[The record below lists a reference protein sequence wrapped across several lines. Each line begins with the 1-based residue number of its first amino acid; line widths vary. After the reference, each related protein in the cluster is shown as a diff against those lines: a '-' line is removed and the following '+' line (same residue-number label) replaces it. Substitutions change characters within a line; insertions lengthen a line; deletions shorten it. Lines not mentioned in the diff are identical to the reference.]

1 MARVKKGVP
10 VHGWL
15 IIDKPLGLSSSSVVG
30 IVKRALN
37 AQKAGHAGTLDPLA
51 SGVLP
56 IALGEA
62 TKTVSFVMD
71 GAKAYRFTVKWG
83 SATNTDDAEGE
94 VIKTSDKRPSAEEI
108 EKSLPQFI
116 GRITQ
121 VPPAY
126 SAIKIGGQ
134 RAYKLARGGE
144 MVEMAPR
151 EVIIDDFKLVSAPD
165 PDSATFEVSCQK
177 GTYIRALAR
186 DLALSLG
193 TCGHVSYLRRTKS
206 GPFVEK
212 DAISLDSQGSL
223 GHSAALE
230 TGLMPIETALDDIPA
245 LALTENEASSMRQ
258 GGFVDLDLVLE
269 QNPEHNAVKGVV
281 EGGTVLVM
289 SNGKPVALARIASKQ
304 LRPVRVFNI

>member
-10 VHGWL
+10 IHGWL
-15 IIDKPLGLSSSSVVG
+15 VIDKPLGLSSSSVVG
-30 IVKRALN
+30 IVKRELN

-62 TKTVSFVMD
+62 TKTVSFVMN
-71 GAKAYRFTVKWG
+71 GAKAYRFSVKWG
-83 SATNTDDAEGE
+83 IATNTDDGEGE
-94 VIKTSDKRPSAEEI
+94 VIETSDKRPSAEEI
-108 EKSLPQFI
+108 EKALPQFI
-116 GRITQ
+116 GHISQ

-151 EVIIDDFKLVSAPD
+151 EVIIDDFKLVFVPD
-165 PDSATFEVSCQK
+165 SDSATFEVSCQK

-193 TCGHVSYLRRTKS
+193 TCGHVSYLRRIKS

-212 DAISLDSQGSL
+212 DAILLDSLGSL

-230 TGLMPIETALDDIPA
+230 TGLTPIKTALDDIPA
-245 LALTENEASSMRQ
+245 LALTETEAGLMHQ
-258 GGFVDLDLVLE
+258 GGFVDLGLVLE
-269 QNPEHNAVKGVV
+269 RNPEHIVV
-281 EGGTVLVM
+281 EGQTVLAM
-289 SNGKPVALARIASKQ
+289 SNAKPVALARTVSKQ
-304 LRPVRVFNI
+304 LRPVRVFNL